1 MDIYLKK
8 IRTPPYS
15 PDINVIE
22 MVWANLKRYIREKCP
37 KSLHELIKCIRKFE
51 NKCNSEYYKRYADH
65 TKKVLEIIIK
75 RNGEWSDM

>member
-37 KSLHELIKCIRKFE
+37 KSLHELIKFIRKFE